1 MAFQGETPPR
11 SRRIFSDLAPGA
23 SGGEGSG
30 VALARM
36 EHGGAPLAWSTLL
49 VALAATL
56 ALWWFAAAEV
66 RRDAG
71 QRFENRV
78 NEVHAAIEQ
87 RMLAYAQVMRSAAA
101 MLQAAPSVSRE
112 DWDSFI
118 RSLELER
125 HYPGIP
131 AVAFARYVQDA
142 EVDALVREVRA
153 DGVAEFAVRPPGRR
167 DTYVVNTFTA
177 PFDALNRTALGFDM
191 LSEPVRR
198 TAIEKALESGQPA
211 ITSKL
216 TLMID
221 QHGAPQPAFIMYL
234 PVFKRGLPV
243 NTPEQ
248 RRAAVRGFVLSPF
261 RVPPLMDGIIGPQH
275 DEVRLTIHDG
285 ATTGPE
291 HEMYRSPGHDAQAA
305 PHDPSRLAQARAM
318 VFHDRQWTVSYQS
331 TAAFDATIHTDKPD
345 TILVA
350 GGMISLLLFAITW
363 NLSTTRAR
371 AARLAA
377 RMTQSLHRREAEL
390 HQFFTQAPVGI
401 AILDAEGRVLDCN
414 PVLGGFMGVPAE
426 QVIGFNMV
434 TEARDQA
441 LVPAIRKALTG
452 EPVELE
458 TQYVSTLGGR
468 SGYYLVHLQPVYS
481 EGRFLF
487 LLAFI
492 DDVTDRRAAE
502 QRVQYL
508 AHYDALT
515 GLPNRTLLQDR
526 LALAIAGARRNG
538 TTVAV
543 LFLDLDHFKVIN
555 DSLGHTVGDEVL
567 KDVAVRLR
575 QCLREGD
582 TVGRLGGDEFIIVLP
597 DAGTA
602 QDVAMV
608 ADRMIQS
615 MARPLHIKERE
626 FTVSPSIGISLFPE
640 DGEDVER
647 LIKNADAAMYQAK
660 AAGRRALRFFTN
672 AMDAQLNERL
682 NLEANIRR
690 ALDLGQFRLH
700 YQPQIHLETGR
711 IVGLEALI
719 RWAHPDLGMVPPG
732 RFIPVAEESGLIAT
746 VSLWVLDE
754 ACRQAK
760 LWQADGLPARRI
772 AVNISA
778 LQFRNAELPDQVSAA
793 LHRHGLP
800 PSSLEVE
807 VTEGALIRNV
817 DMAIH
822 ILASLKAMG
831 VRVSIDDFGTGYSS
845 LAYLQR
851 FPVDTLKID
860 RSFISEIVD
869 DHDGAAI
876 TKAIIG
882 LGGTLGLTVIAEGV
896 ETEPQLDFLRRHG
909 CHGAQGYLFSPPL
922 PADETTLFLRGL
934 PALAAASD

>member
-1 MAFQGETPPR
+1 MASKGEPSQR
-11 SRRIFSDLAPGA
+11 SRRIFSDLASG
-23 SGGEGSG
+23 GGEG
-30 VALARM
+30 LAVERIEHGG
-36 EHGGAPLAWSTLL
+36 EHGGARLAWATLL

-66 RRDAG
+66 RREADL
-71 QRFENRV
+71 RFQNRV
-78 NEVHAAIEQ
+78 NEVHAAIQQ
-87 RMLAYAQVMRSAAA
+87 RMQAYAQVMRSAAA
-101 MLQAAPSVSRE
+101 MLQASPEVSRD
-112 DWDSFI
+112 DWQSFI
-118 RSLELER
+118 GSLELDL

-142 EVDALVREVRA
+142 EVDALVRAVRA
-153 DGVAEFAVRPPGRR
+153 EGVPEFAVRPPGRR
-167 DTYVVNTFTA
+167 DTYVVNVFAA
-177 PFDALNRTALGFDM
+177 PFNALNRKALGYDM
-191 LSEPVRR
+191 LSDPPRR
-198 TAIEKALESGQPA
+198 AAILKALETGQPA

-216 TLMID
+216 TLKVD
-221 QHGAPQPAFIMYL
+221 EEHAPQPAFIMYL
-234 PVFKRGLPV
+234 PVFKRGLPAA
-243 NTPEQ
+243 TADE
-248 RRAAVRGFVLSPF
+248 RRAAVWGFVLAPF
-261 RVPPLMDGIIGPQH
+261 RVHPLLGGIIGPQH
-275 DEVRLTIHDG
+275 DELRLTIHDG
-285 ATTGPE
+285 TGTAPEQEMYHSPGDGPE
-291 HEMYRSPGHDAQAA
+291 E
-305 PHDPSRLAQARAM
+305 ARARAGLTETRVM
-318 VFHDRQWTVSYQS
+318 VFHDRPWTVTYES
-331 TAAFDATIHTDKPD
+331 TTAFDALVD
-345 TILVA
+345 TGRPNTVA
-350 GGMISLLLFAITW
+350 GAGGLISLLLFAITW

-377 RMTQSLHRREAEL
+377 RMTESLHRREAEL

-414 PVLGGFMGVPAE
+414 PVLGAFMGVPAE

-434 TEARDQA
+434 TQARDQSLA
-441 LVPAIRKALTG
+441 PAIRTALTG
-452 EPVELE
+452 QPVEME

-468 SGYYLVHLQPVYS
+468 SGYYLVHLQPVFD
-481 EGRFLF
+481 GGQFLF

-492 DDVTDRRAAE
+492 DDVTERRAVE

-597 DAGTA
+597 EAGTA
-602 QDVAMV
+602 QDVAVV
-608 ADRMIQS
+608 ADRIIQS
-615 MARPLHIKERE
+615 MAAPLHVKGRE

-640 DGEDVER
+640 DGEDVEH

-660 AAGRRALRFFTN
+660 AAGRRALRFFTTS
-672 AMDAQLNERL
+672 MDAQLNERL

-690 ALDLGQFRLH
+690 ALDLGEFRLH
-700 YQPQIHLETGR
+700 YQPQLHLESGQL
-711 IVGLEALI
+711 VGLEALI

-732 RFIPVAEESGLIAT
+732 RFIPIAEESGQIASL
-746 VSLWVLDE
+746 SLWVLDE
-754 ACRQAK
+754 ACRQAS
-760 LWQADGLPARRI
+760 LWQADGLAARRI

-778 LQFRNAELPDQVSAA
+778 LQFRNAELPDQVAAA
-793 LHRHGLP
+793 LQRHDLH
-800 PSSLEVE
+800 PSCLEVE

-822 ILASLKAMG
+822 ILSSLKTMG

-845 LAYLQR
+845 LSYLQR

-860 RSFISEIVD
+860 RSFISEIGTD
-869 DHDGAAI
+869 DSDAAI

-882 LGGTLGLTVIAEGV
+882 LGSNLGLTVIAEGV

-922 PADETTLFLRGL
+922 PAEEITRFLRSRT
-934 PALAAASD
+934 AVAAADD